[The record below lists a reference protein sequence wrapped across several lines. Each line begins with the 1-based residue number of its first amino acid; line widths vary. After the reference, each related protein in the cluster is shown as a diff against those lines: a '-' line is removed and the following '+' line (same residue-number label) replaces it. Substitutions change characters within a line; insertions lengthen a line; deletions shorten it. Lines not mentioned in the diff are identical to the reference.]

1 MSHFVVCYKRIL
13 FRKDDLKVSSRFGPH
28 EGGVTDLICS
38 VDRNGNLAIMFTH
51 TDVTRLVK
59 LNQFVGK
66 QYYYNTILDH
76 ILQDYPATASIK
88 ITDAAKKAINK
99 QVQKNQQS

>member
-1 MSHFVVCYKRIL
+1 M
-13 FRKDDLKVSSRFGPH
+13 SSRFGPH
-28 EGGVTDLICS
+28 EGGVTDFVFS
-38 VDRNGNLAIMFTH
+38 VDRNEDLAITFTH
-51 TDVTRLVK
+51 TDVTRIVK

-66 QYYYNTILDH
+66 QYDYNAILDH

-99 QVQKNQQS
+99 QAQKNQQR